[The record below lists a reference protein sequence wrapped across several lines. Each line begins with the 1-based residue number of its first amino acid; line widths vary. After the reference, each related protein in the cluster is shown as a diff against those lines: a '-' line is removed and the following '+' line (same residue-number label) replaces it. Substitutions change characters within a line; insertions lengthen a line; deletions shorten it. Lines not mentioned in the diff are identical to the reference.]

1 MGKERIDEVFD
12 LEKAINRAVDYY
24 RKKGYSDDWIS
35 IRLKGILNR
44 KKLTD
49 IWKEGGIN
57 ENYEYGML
65 TNEIYKTWSGMKDD
79 DYKTYKGLRKESLR
93 DNMTNIEVSLSNI
106 GEITIRDIARKKK
119 SKGLKENLE
128 VAILG
133 GGLAKV
139 QGICIKTKLNDL

>member
-1 MGKERIDEVFD
+1 
-12 LEKAINRAVDYY
+12 
-24 RKKGYSDDWIS
+24 
-35 IRLKGILNR
+35 
-44 KKLTD
+44 
-49 IWKEGGIN
+49 
-57 ENYEYGML
+57 ML
-65 TNEIYKTWSGMKDD
+65 TNEIYKTWCGMKDD

-93 DNMTNIEVSLSNI
+93 DNMADIEVSLSNI

>member
-1 MGKERIDEVFD
+1 
-12 LEKAINRAVDYY
+12 
-24 RKKGYSDDWIS
+24 
-35 IRLKGILNR
+35 
-44 KKLTD
+44 
-49 IWKEGGIN
+49 
-57 ENYEYGML
+57 
-65 TNEIYKTWSGMKDD
+65 MKDD